1 MAVIKKI
8 FMYYVFGYFF
18 AQEIERDK
26 KMRYKKQ
33 KKINFLPHNLSFSL
47 HTQYLA
53 FLIPI
58 ELSYHDTLEQ
68 L

>member
-1 MAVIKKI
+1 MFLAI
-8 FMYYVFGYFF
+8 FF

-26 KMRYKKQ
+26 KKCDTKNK
-33 KKINFLPHNLSFSL
+33 KKINLLPHNLSFSL